1 MCNGICE
8 LVVEGILGRYMN
20 VLRNKT
26 LEKDKNP
33 DR

>member
-8 LVVEGILGRYMN
+8 LVVEGILGRYLN

-26 LEKDKNP
+26 LEGGEDPN
-33 DR
+33 R